1 MKESKNCGAG
11 GLSQPRRPRFGLFGV
26 FGALAALGGLGGC
39 RSGHDEPAPATGSV
53 TLALT
58 GTAEGVSYRLSHA
71 RFTIAQILPGGT
83 GSVLDSDTDPN
94 ATFLTTTL
102 SAGDYSINLETG
114 WALERS
120 DTSQVVE
127 ATLTSPNPTSL
138 QILAAATTN
147 VTYRFA
153 TSSGI
158 VTVGS
163 GTLVVGISVSVN
175 DGGVRTDAGSPDT
188 GAPNPALPGGAGIG
202 GGGTGGGTGSGAGT
216 GGMLADKSV
225 FVIVMAD
232 HSWSDIKGSASAPY
246 LNQLLAGA
254 AHAEAYFTPPG
265 VHPAEPNYIWMEAG
279 SGLGIANDNDPSSN
293 HQSTTDHL
301 VSQLTAAGISWR
313 AYAEEIDGQS
323 CPLVSSGLYMAN
335 HVPFL
340 FFDDITDRNSAT
352 SATCIQHVRPHSE
365 LAGDLLQ
372 DRAARYSLIVPN
384 RCHDMRGETSGFT
397 CQSSFSD
404 LVKMGDDWLA
414 ANVPAILASAAYQR
428 GGVLFIVWD
437 QGSSVVGGSNSD
449 GPIGMIALS
458 PTAKP
463 GYASSVHFDHGSLL
477 RTLETIYGVPLLR
490 EAQSASDLGD
500 LFSSFP

>member
-71 RFTIAQILPGGT
+71 RFTIAQILPGGA

-188 GAPNPALPGGAGIG
+188 GALAAADGGIVQHMSLEGNRDRLWGNYFDDLRTIASDPGAN
-202 GGGTGGGTGSGAGT
+202 GGGTPVSGGTPVGGGTTDGGVSVATSVCDLWSRLDSSSRAVFLTLTARLQGSVVRTDGSS
-216 GGMLADKSV
+216 ML
-225 FVIVMAD
+225 D
-232 HSWSDIKGSASAPY
+232 HIRKVY
-246 LNQLLAGA
+246 RLAGGQGA
-254 AHAEAYFTPPG
+254 DAT
-265 VHPAEPNYIWMEAG
+265 NAG
-279 SGLGIANDNDPSSN
+279 SCGGGEYNRMIMSMD
-293 HQSTTDHL
+293 T
-301 VSQLTAAGISWR
+301 
-313 AYAEEIDGQS
+313 
-323 CPLVSSGLYMAN
+323 
-335 HVPFL
+335 
-340 FFDDITDRNSAT
+340 
-352 SATCIQHVRPHSE
+352 
-365 LAGDLLQ
+365 LLH
-372 DRAARYSLIVPN
+372 ASL
-384 RCHDMRGETSGFT
+384 
-397 CQSSFSD
+397 
-404 LVKMGDDWLA
+404 LA
-414 ANVPAILASAAYQR
+414 ANTRQGAIPYDVSDIPATSFWRDSHNPGGVHAPFDTEDETDQGAPTGRVDFFADPGSTIARSPLGRFDLATLVDPLAIEMFQSYDCSGDANPSCSYIFYGPSCFPEASAV
-428 GGVLFIVWD
+428 GVDIYTASY
-437 QGSSVVGGSNSD
+437 GSFDASW
-449 GPIGMIALS
+449 
-458 PTAKP
+458 KP
-463 GYASSVHFDHGSLL
+463 AGC
-477 RTLETIYGVPLLR
+477 
-490 EAQSASDLGD
+490 Q
-500 LFSSFP
+500 